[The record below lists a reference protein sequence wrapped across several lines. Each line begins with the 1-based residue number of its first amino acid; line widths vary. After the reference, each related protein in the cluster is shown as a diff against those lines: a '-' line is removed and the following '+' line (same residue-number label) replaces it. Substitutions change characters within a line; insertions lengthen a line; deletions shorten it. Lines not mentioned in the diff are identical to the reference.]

1 MFNFE
6 KINLNFSFP
15 SIFFFI
21 VLLLLIGY
29 VIYIYRYTIPG
40 IPKRKRAMLI
50 VLRSLALVLL
60 LFIIFEPILTLAK
73 KKILE
78 PVNLIFLDNSR
89 SIQINDGTARS
100 KTIKDFVKGIKDNNL
115 EGNSELYTFGSITK
129 TLSYDSLQKLNYEES
144 STNFSKIFS
153 NISKI
158 NKNISSIVIV
168 SDGVITD
175 GSDPLQSAIRLNIPV
190 FTVGTG
196 DSTSRNDVEV
206 KNVLYNEIIY
216 AQTPTSIVAS
226 IANTGFANRNVN
238 ASLYENNTFIE
249 QKNISLSSDG
259 VQNVDF
265 TYTPKTSGE
274 EKLCVVVSN
283 TPGEFTFANNKKV
296 FFIKVLSNKVK
307 VLLIAGSPSSDVSF
321 IKNSLKA
328 DDNLSV
334 SSITQLALDKFIEK
348 NDRQKLLDSAN
359 VLFLVGFPSKETPQ
373 QLLNSVLRKISDLD
387 KPYFIT
393 LSSGIDFLR
402 LKTLQNELSFNIN
415 KVNSDYLEIQPIISA
430 TQSDNPLLQN
440 NASNSIEAWNNLP
453 PVYQPNVDLKSK
465 PESEII
471 SKVKINNVPVDRPLI
486 LTRILGSKKSIAIL
500 AKDIWRW
507 KLETAPKN
515 LDLFDRL
522 ILSSV
527 RWLNTKEDHKQ
538 FSIKT
543 AKKLYSPGEQVE
555 FNAQIYDQTFN
566 PVIDADVNVSI
577 KSDNKSF
584 EVNLNSI
591 GSGLYEG
598 IFQTNQTGDFTFTGW
613 GYKNN
618 YKLGSDNGKFNI
630 GETDIE
636 MVNPTMNSD
645 YLSLLANQTGG
656 KFFYNSNYHNLY
668 SILKEIT
675 SHSSK
680 DKIEVSDINLW
691 SNEWLLITSIIA
703 FALEWFFRKRWGML

>member
-15 SIFFFI
+15 PFFFF
-21 VLLLLIGY
+21 LLLLLLVGY

-40 IPKRKRAMLI
+40 IPKRKRGALI
-50 VLRSLALVLL
+50 ILRSLALVLL
-60 LFIIFEPILTLAK
+60 LFVIFEPILTLVK

-89 SIQINDGTARS
+89 SIKIYDGTNRS
-100 KTIKDFVKGIKDNNL
+100 QIIKDFVKGIKDNNL
-115 EGNSELYTFGSITK
+115 SGSSELYTFGSNISA
-129 TLSYDSLQKLNYEES
+129 LDYDSLQKLNFGEG

-153 NISKI
+153 TISKI
-158 NKNISSIVIV
+158 NKNISSIVII

-175 GSDPLQSAIRLNIPV
+175 GSDPLQSAIKLNIPV

-196 DSTSRNDVEV
+196 DSTTRNDVEV

-216 AQTPTSIVAS
+216 ARTPTSIVAS
-226 IANTGFANRNVN
+226 IANTGFANRIVSV
-238 ASLYENNTFIE
+238 SLYESNTFTE
-249 QKNISLSSDG
+249 QKNISLSPDG
-259 VQNVDF
+259 IQNVNF
-265 TYTPKTSGE
+265 SYTPKTSGE
-274 EKLCVVVSN
+274 EKLSVVVSN

-296 FFIKVLSNKVK
+296 FFINVLSNKVK

-321 IKNSLKA
+321 IKNSLKT
-328 DDNLSV
+328 DDNLSI
-334 SSITQLALDKFIEK
+334 SSITQVALDKFIEK

-373 QLLNSVLRKISDLD
+373 QLLQSVLNEIADID

-415 KVNSDYLEIQPIISA
+415 NVNSDYLEIQSVISA
-430 TQSDNPLLQN
+430 SQSDNPLLQN
-440 NASNSIEAWNNLP
+440 NASNSIDAWNNLP

-465 PESEII
+465 PESEVI
-471 SKVKINNVPVDRPLI
+471 SKIKINNVPVNRPLI
-486 LTRILGSKKSIAIL
+486 LTRILGSKKSIAVL

-507 KLETAPKN
+507 KLETVPKN
-515 LDLFDRL
+515 LDLFDRF

-543 AKKLYSPGEQVE
+543 IKKLYSVGEQVE
-555 FNAQIYDQTFN
+555 FNAQVYDQTFS
-566 PVIDADVNVSI
+566 PVIDADVNVGI
-577 KSDNKSF
+577 KSDNKSY
-584 EVNLNSI
+584 EVNLNSV

-598 IFQTNQTGDFTFTGW
+598 TFQTNQPGDYTFTGTV
-613 GYKNN
+613 YKNN
-618 YKLGSDNGKFNI
+618 NKLGSDNGKFNI

-636 MVNPTMNSD
+636 MVNPRMNSE
-645 YLSLLANQTGG
+645 YLSLLSNQTGG
-656 KFFYNSNYHNLY
+656 NFFYNSNYRQLY

-675 SHSSK
+675 ARSSK
-680 DKIEVSDINLW
+680 DKIEVSNINLW
-691 SNEWLLITSIIA
+691 SDELLLFVAIIIFA
-703 FALEWFFRKRWGML
+703 FEWFFRKRWGML